1 MKKDINLLIFLA
13 IALLVSCDLDQSDTS
28 WSKHFHNLIAGV
40 KHLPMKKIAVAAAED
55 EYVLEAIKI
64 AKEEGLADSIL
75 VGDEKKIRE
84 MAKTLNMDLSQ
95 FEIINEPDPPKAALI
110 AVKKVHDGE
119 AEMYMKGLISTKDF
133 LKSVLHKEYGLR
145 TGRVLTHVGVFEV
158 KGVDQLLFLS
168 DQAFI
173 MYPTLEEK
181 VKIIEN
187 ALDIAYA
194 CGIKNPKVAPLAAVE
209 VVNPKMPA
217 TVEAAE
223 LKKMNEEGKIKGCI
237 IDGPLSLDMAIS
249 KEACSHKKGLD
260 RKITGD
266 ADILL
271 FPDIHTG
278 NVAYKMLVHTAHYLN
293 GAVLSG
299 TSAPVILTSRSDSVA
314 TKVNSIALASVLAE
328 HIKKNK
334 KPRIAVVGA
343 GPAGLTAAK
352 ELLKKGFRVDIFEK
366 ENFAGGVMAFGIPA
380 FRIKYEK
387 VKKYIDP
394 VVELGGNFF
403 YNHDLK
409 ESDFLELA
417 KKYDYVYLSF
427 GLTKVRTLG
436 IPGDNIEGS
445 LNALDFLRQFNFDD
459 KLGLNHNKP
468 KLHGTVIIVGAGNVA
483 MDGARCAVRSGAD
496 KTIILYR
503 RDRSEAPCTPSE
515 MEDAEKDGVQLKFLS
530 NPVELISKDNKL
542 VAVKY
547 EVMKLGDKDASGRR
561 APVGTGKFE
570 TINADYI
577 ISAIGQIP
585 DESVWDA
592 GVIQTD
598 HGYVKGVKN
607 YGEAI
612 ETSVSNIFTG
622 GDVTKG
628 AKTIGVAIKCG
639 RDFAKYVIEKYEKK
653 NKK

>member
-1 MKKDINLLIFLA
+1 MKFELNVLILLTISL
-13 IALLVSCDLDQSDTS
+13 IVSCDLDQSDTS
-28 WSKHFHNLIAGV
+28 WSKHFHKLIAGV
-40 KHLPMKKIAVAAAED
+40 KNLPMKKMAVAAAED
-55 EYVLEAIKI
+55 EYVLESIKI
-64 AKEEGLADSIL
+64 AKEQGIADSIL

-84 MAKTLNMDLSQ
+84 IAKTLNMDLSPY
-95 FEIINEPDPPKAALI
+95 EIINQPNPADAARV

-119 AEMYMKGLISTKDF
+119 ADMYMKGLISTKDF
-133 LKSVLHKEYGLR
+133 LKSVLDKEVGLR

-158 KGVDQLLFLS
+158 KGIEQLLFLS

-181 VKIIEN
+181 IQIIEN
-187 ALDIAYA
+187 ALDIANA
-194 CGIKNPKVAPLAAVE
+194 CGIQNPKVAPLAAVE

-217 TVEAAE
+217 TVDAAE
-223 LKKMNEEGKIKGCI
+223 LTKMNAEGKIKGCI

-293 GAVLSG
+293 GAILSG

-328 HIKKNK
+328 HMKKGK
-334 KPRIAVVGA
+334 KPKVAIVGA

-352 ELLKKGFRVDIFEK
+352 ELLKKGFKVDIYEK

-387 VKKYIDP
+387 VKKTIDP
-394 VVELGGNFF
+394 VVELGGNFLF
-403 YNHDLK
+403 NQDLK

-417 KKYDYVYLSF
+417 KKYDYVYLAF

-436 IPGDNIEGS
+436 IPGDDIEGS

-459 KLGLNHNKP
+459 KLGLTHDRP
-468 KLHGTVIIVGAGNVA
+468 KLHGTVIVVGAGNVA

-515 MEDAEKDGVQLKFLS
+515 MEDAEKDGVELKFLS

-547 EVMKLGDKDASGRR
+547 EVMTLGEKDASGRR

-577 ISAIGQIP
+577 ISAIGQTP
-585 DESVWDA
+585 DESVWNA
-592 GVIQTD
+592 GVIETD
-598 HGYVKGVKN
+598 HGYTKGVKN
-607 YGEAI
+607 YGEAF

-622 GDVTKG
+622 GDIIKG

-639 RDFAKYVIEKYEKK
+639 KDFAKYVISQYEKK
-653 NKK
+653 

>member
-1 MKKDINLLIFLA
+1 MKFLNVLILLSISF
-13 IALLVSCDLDQSDTS
+13 LVSCDLDQSDTS
-28 WSKHFHNLIAGV
+28 WSKHFHKLIAGV
-40 KHLPMKKIAVAAAED
+40 KNLPMKKISVAAAED
-55 EYVLEAIKI
+55 EYVLESIKI
-64 AKEEGLADSIL
+64 AKEQGLADSIL

-84 MAKTLNMDLSQ
+84 IAKTLNMDLSQ
-95 FEIINEPDPPKAALI
+95 FEIINEPNPAAAALI

-119 AEMYMKGLISTKDF
+119 ADMYMKGLISTKDF
-133 LKSVLHKEYGLR
+133 LKSVLDKEVGLR

-158 KGVDQLLFLS
+158 KGIDQLLFLT
-168 DQAFI
+168 DQAFV

-181 VKIIEN
+181 IKIIEN
-187 ALDIAYA
+187 ALDIANA
-194 CGIKNPKVAPLAAVE
+194 CGIYNPKVAPLAAVE

-217 TVEAAE
+217 TVDAAE
-223 LKKMNEEGKIKGCI
+223 LTKMNAEGKIKGCI

-278 NVAYKMLVHTAHYLN
+278 NVAYKMLVHTAHFLN
-293 GAVLSG
+293 GAILSG

-314 TKVNSIALASVLAE
+314 TKVNSIALASALAE
-328 HIKKNK
+328 HLKKNK
-334 KPRIAVVGA
+334 KPKVAIVGA

-352 ELLKKGFRVDIFEK
+352 ELLKKGFKVDIYEK

-380 FRIKYEK
+380 FRIKYDK

-394 VVELGGNFF
+394 VVELGGNFL
-403 YNHDLK
+403 YNQDLK

-417 KKYDYVYLSF
+417 KKYDYVYLAF

-436 IPGDNIEGS
+436 IPGDDIEGS
-445 LNALDFLRQFNFDD
+445 LNALEFLRQFNFDD
-459 KLGLNHNKP
+459 KLGLTKDRP
-468 KLHGTVIIVGAGNVA
+468 KLHGTVIVVGAGNVA

-515 MEDAEKDGVQLKFLS
+515 MTDAEKDGVELKFLS

-561 APVGTGKFE
+561 APVGTGKYE

-577 ISAIGQIP
+577 ISAIGQTP
-585 DESVWDA
+585 DESVWNA
-592 GVIQTD
+592 GVIETD
-598 HGYVKGVKN
+598 HGYTKGVKN
-607 YGEAI
+607 YGEAF

-622 GDVTKG
+622 GDIIKG
-628 AKTIGVAIKCG
+628 AKTIGVAMKCG
-639 RDFAKYVIEKYEKK
+639 KDFAKYVISKYEKK
-653 NKK
+653 

>member
-1 MKKDINLLIFLA
+1 MKFEINILLILTL
-13 IALLVSCDLDQSDTS
+13 ILLISCDLDQSDTS
-28 WSKHFHNLIAGV
+28 WSKHFHKLISGV
-40 KHLPMKKIAVAAAED
+40 KKLPMKKIAVAAAED
-55 EYVLEAIKI
+55 DFVLEALKI
-64 AKEEGLADSIL
+64 AKDEGLAESIL
-75 VGDEKKIRE
+75 VGDEKKIKE
-84 MAKTLNMDLSQ
+84 IAKTINMDLSQ
-95 FEIINEPDPPKAALI
+95 FKVIDQPDPPSAAKV
-110 AVKKVHDGE
+110 AVKLVHDGE
-119 AEMYMKGLISTKDF
+119 ADMYMKGLISTKDF
-133 LKSVLHKEYGLR
+133 LRSVLDKEVGLR

-158 KGVDQLLFLS
+158 KGIDQLLFLT

-181 VKIIEN
+181 IKIIEN
-187 ALDIAYA
+187 ALDIANA
-194 CGIKNPKVAPLAAVE
+194 CGINNPKVAPLAAVE

-217 TVEAAE
+217 TVDAAE
-223 LKKMNEEGKIKGCI
+223 LTKMNAEGKIKGCI

-278 NVAYKMLVHTAHYLN
+278 NVAYKMLVHTSHFLN
-293 GAVLSG
+293 GAILSG

-314 TKVNSIALASVLAE
+314 TRVNSIALASVLAE

-334 KPRIAVVGA
+334 RPKIAIVGA

-352 ELLKKGFRVDIFEK
+352 ELLKKKFIVDIYEK

-380 FRIKYEK
+380 FRIKYDN
-387 VKKYIDP
+387 VKKFITP
-394 VVELGGNFF
+394 VEELGGTF
-403 YNHDLK
+403 YYGQDLK

-417 KKYDYVYLSF
+417 KKYDYVYLAF

-445 LNALDFLRQFNFDD
+445 LNALEFLRQFNFDD
-459 KLGLNHNKP
+459 KLGLTHDKP
-468 KLHGTVIIVGAGNVA
+468 KLHGTVIVVGAGNVA

-515 MEDAEKDGVQLKFLS
+515 MKDAEKDGVELKFLS

-547 EVMKLGDKDASGRR
+547 EVMKLGDKDESGRR
-561 APVGTGKFE
+561 RPVGTGKFE

-585 DESVWDA
+585 DESVWNA
-592 GVIQTD
+592 GVIETD
-598 HGYVKGVKN
+598 HGYTKGIKN
-607 YGEAI
+607 YGEAF

-622 GDVTKG
+622 GDIIKG
-628 AKTIGVAIKCG
+628 AKTIGVATKCG
-639 RDFAKYVIEKYEKK
+639 KDFANYVISQYEK
-653 NKK
+653 

>member
-1 MKKDINLLIFLA
+1 MKFEINILLILTL
-13 IALLVSCDLDQSDTS
+13 ILLISCDLDQSDTS
-28 WSKHFHNLIAGV
+28 WSKHFHKLISGV
-40 KHLPMKKIAVAAAED
+40 KKLPMKKIAVAAAED
-55 EYVLEAIKI
+55 DFVLEALKI
-64 AKEEGLADSIL
+64 AKDEGLAESIL
-75 VGDEKKIRE
+75 VGDEKKIKE
-84 MAKTLNMDLSQ
+84 IAKTINMDLSQ
-95 FEIINEPDPPKAALI
+95 FKVIDQPDPPSAAKV
-110 AVKKVHDGE
+110 AVKLVHDGE
-119 AEMYMKGLISTKDF
+119 ADMYMKGLISTKDF
-133 LKSVLHKEYGLR
+133 LRSVLDKEVGLR

-158 KGVDQLLFLS
+158 KGIDQLLFLT

-181 VKIIEN
+181 IKIIEN
-187 ALDIAYA
+187 ALDIANA
-194 CGIKNPKVAPLAAVE
+194 CGINNPKVAPLAAVE

-217 TVEAAE
+217 TVDAAE
-223 LKKMNEEGKIKGCI
+223 LTKMNAEGKIKGCI

-278 NVAYKMLVHTAHYLN
+278 NVAYKMLVHTSHFLN
-293 GAVLSG
+293 GAILSG

-314 TKVNSIALASVLAE
+314 TRVNSIALASVLAE

-334 KPRIAVVGA
+334 RPKIAIVGA

-352 ELLKKGFRVDIFEK
+352 ELLKKKFIVDIYEK

-380 FRIKYEK
+380 FRIKYDN
-387 VKKYIDP
+387 VKKFITP
-394 VVELGGNFF
+394 VEELGGTF
-403 YNHDLK
+403 YYGQDLK

-417 KKYDYVYLSF
+417 KKYDYVYLAF

-445 LNALDFLRQFNFDD
+445 LNALEFLRQFNFDD
-459 KLGLNHNKP
+459 KLGLTHDKP
-468 KLHGTVIIVGAGNVA
+468 KLHGTVIVVGAGNVA

-515 MEDAEKDGVQLKFLS
+515 MKDAEKDGVELKFLS

-547 EVMKLGDKDASGRR
+547 EVMKLGDKDESGRR
-561 APVGTGKFE
+561 RPVGTGKFE

-585 DESVWDA
+585 DESVWNA
-592 GVIQTD
+592 GVIETD
-598 HGYVKGVKN
+598 HGYTKGIKN
-607 YGEAI
+607 YGEAF

-622 GDVTKG
+622 GDIIKG
-628 AKTIGVAIKCG
+628 AKTIGLATKCG
-639 RDFAKYVIEKYEKK
+639 KDFANYVISQYEK
-653 NKK
+653 

>member
-1 MKKDINLLIFLA
+1 MKLEINFLFLLSFL
-13 IALLVSCDLDQSDTS
+13 LFVSCDLDQSDTS
-28 WSKHFHNLIAGV
+28 WSKHFHKLIAGV
-40 KHLPMKKIAVAAAED
+40 KNLPMKKISVAAAED
-55 EYVLEAIKI
+55 DAVLEALKI
-64 AKEEGLADSIL
+64 AKEEGLAESIL

-84 MAKTLNMDLSQ
+84 LAKTINMDLSQ
-95 FEIINEPDPPKAALI
+95 FEIINEPDPATAAKI
-110 AVKKVHDGE
+110 AVKFVHDGK
-119 AEMYMKGLISTKDF
+119 ADMYMKGLISTKDF
-133 LKSVLHKEYGLR
+133 LRSVLDKEVGLR

-158 KGVDQLLFLS
+158 KGIEQLLFLT

-187 ALDIAYA
+187 ALDIANA
-194 CGIKNPKVAPLAAVE
+194 CGVENPKVAPLAAVE
-209 VVNPKMPA
+209 VLNPKMPA
-217 TVEAAE
+217 TVDAVE
-223 LKKMNEEGKIKGCI
+223 LTKMNEEGKIKGCI

-278 NVAYKMLVHTAHYLN
+278 NVAYKMLVHTAHFLN
-293 GAVLSG
+293 GAILSG

-314 TKVNSIALASVLAE
+314 TRVNSIALASVLAE

-334 KPRIAVVGA
+334 KPKIAIVGA

-352 ELLKKGFRVDIFEK
+352 ELLKKQYKVDIYEK

-387 VKKYIDP
+387 VKKFIDP
-394 VVELGGNFF
+394 VVELGGTF
-403 YNHDLK
+403 YYGQDLK

-417 KKYDYVYLSF
+417 KKYDYVYLAF
-427 GLTKVRTLG
+427 GLTKVRHLG
-436 IPGDNIEGS
+436 IPGDEIEGS

-459 KLGLNHNKP
+459 KLGLTHDRP

-503 RDRSEAPCTPSE
+503 RDRSEAPCTKSE
-515 MEDAEKDGVQLKFLS
+515 MVDAEKDGVELKFLS

-547 EVMKLGDKDASGRR
+547 EVMELGDKDESGRR
-561 APVGTGKFE
+561 RPVGTGKYE

-577 ISAIGQIP
+577 ISAIGQTP
-585 DESVWDA
+585 DEDVWNA

-598 HGYVKGVKN
+598 HGYIKSVKN
-607 YGEAI
+607 YGEAF
-612 ETSVSNIFTG
+612 ETSVPNIFTG
-622 GDVTKG
+622 GDIIKG
-628 AKTIGVAIKCG
+628 AKTIGVATKCG
-639 RDFAKYVIEKYEKK
+639 KDFANYIISQYEK
-653 NKK
+653 